1 MAALLAAGCAERVS
15 GVPPAQSTAPGAV
28 GQGAGSTVVLAATAP
43 GGAAGAPLLTE
54 APWADAVRMER
65 WVEAATK
72 LDALPEADRAR
83 AEIRYVRAR
92 VALAQKDSAR
102 AVALLAGLEP
112 LLPALAGDVARW
124 RAEAAA
130 DAGPYPEAA
139 AYFARAGRA
148 RDFLRAAQ
156 ALEKGG
162 DQEGA
167 RKMADKAVGAA
178 DKGKSVREQAAA
190 RALRARLNEA
200 AGKPAF
206 AVGDYRWLAMK
217 AAATPEAASA
227 PEALVRLQAPLSAKE
242 RMQAV
247 GEMIDRG
254 AAAEALAEIA
264 RIDGKPGFARLEVMH
279 ARAMALYKS
288 RNWSEAAK
296 SFQEVAAAKSGR
308 EAEQLFYAAR
318 CLSRCDK
325 DNDAIKIF
333 QDISSRYKKT
343 MWSERATY
351 LSARLLLQNGR
362 FKEAAEGFKRYLAN
376 FPKGEE
382 RADAEFERALALV
395 SAESP
400 KTARAAFGL
409 LAKNAKPDIA
419 ARLRQLEGLAALRA
433 GDKDE
438 AVRVWT
444 EVARSQPLTW
454 AAQVSR
460 ARLAAAGAPLP
471 PLIDPPAVRP
481 AQALVIDPPR
491 PFALLAS
498 LGLDGDA
505 EAWLAGNEQDAASR
519 YVGRES
525 EALCA
530 MYGSLS
536 RAKRR
541 YRVGNAAVGWATLMK
556 APSAADR
563 WTWECV
569 YPRPYAAVVKAL
581 EEQYALPK
589 GLIHSLMRQESAFD
603 PVVLSPVSAVGLM
616 QLMPST
622 ARAIAGEL
630 GETYDPS
637 LLTSPEVNVRYGAF
651 YIAKLLKTFKGS
663 IPLAA
668 AAYNAGPQAVSHWL
682 ETGKDMDADLWVAR
696 IPFDETRNYVARVM
710 GNLARYQW
718 LDGSDAA
725 VLPVALE
732 LPVDARAEAD
742 AY

>member
-1 MAALLAAGCAERVS
+1 
-15 GVPPAQSTAPGAV
+15 
-28 GQGAGSTVVLAATAP
+28 
-43 GGAAGAPLLTE
+43 
-54 APWADAVRMER
+54 
-65 WVEAATK
+65 
-72 LDALPEADRAR
+72 
-83 AEIRYVRAR
+83 
-92 VALAQKDSAR
+92 
-102 AVALLAGLEP
+102 
-112 LLPALAGDVARW
+112 
-124 RAEAAA
+124 
-130 DAGPYPEAA
+130 
-139 AYFARAGRA
+139 
-148 RDFLRAAQ
+148 
-156 ALEKGG
+156 
-162 DQEGA
+162 
-167 RKMADKAVGAA
+167 
-178 DKGKSVREQAAA
+178 
-190 RALRARLNEA
+190 
-200 AGKPAF
+200 
-206 AVGDYRWLAMK
+206 
-217 AAATPEAASA
+217 
-227 PEALVRLQAPLSAKE
+227 
-242 RMQAV
+242 
-247 GEMIDRG
+247 
-254 AAAEALAEIA
+254 
-264 RIDGKPGFARLEVMH
+264 
-279 ARAMALYKS
+279 
-288 RNWSEAAK
+288 
-296 SFQEVAAAKSGR
+296 
-308 EAEQLFYAAR
+308 
-318 CLSRCDK
+318 
-325 DNDAIKIF
+325 
-333 QDISSRYKKT
+333 
-343 MWSERATY
+343 
-351 LSARLLLQNGR
+351 
-362 FKEAAEGFKRYLAN
+362 
-376 FPKGEE
+376 
-382 RADAEFERALALV
+382 
-395 SAESP
+395 
-400 KTARAAFGL
+400 
-409 LAKNAKPDIA
+409 
-419 ARLRQLEGLAALRA
+419 
-433 GDKDE
+433 
-438 AVRVWT
+438 VRVWT